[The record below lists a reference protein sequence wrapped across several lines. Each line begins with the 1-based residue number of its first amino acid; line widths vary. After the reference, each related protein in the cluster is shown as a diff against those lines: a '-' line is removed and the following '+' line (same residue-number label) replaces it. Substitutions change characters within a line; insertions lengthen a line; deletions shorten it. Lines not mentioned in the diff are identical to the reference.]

1 MTTKALKRGF
11 LMIAGILS
19 VAVIVLTQS
28 FYQPTESLQK
38 KIKTEQADQN
48 SKEVFVQAPADM
60 VPHSN
65 TVVANENPP
74 SIAEKINGAAE
85 PKKTT
90 VVAKK
95 ILVPFFKTLFRVFI
109 APNAP

>member
-28 FYQPTESLQK
+28 FYQPSQSFSK
-38 KIKTEQADQN
+38 KVNAEKTDQN
-48 SKEVFVQAPADM
+48 SKEVSISAPSDM
-60 VPHSN
+60 VPHGN
-65 TVVANENPP
+65 TVAVNESNPN
-74 SIAEKINGAAE
+74 ITEKIGSTDQ
-85 PKKTT
+85 PKKIT

-95 ILVPFFKTLFRVFI
+95 ILVNFFKTLFRVFI

>member
-28 FYQPTESLQK
+28 FYQPIEGSQK
-38 KIKTEQADQN
+38 KAKTEQADQN
-48 SKEVFVQAPADM
+48 SKDVFINAPSDM
-60 VPHSN
+60 VPHGN
-65 TVVANENPP
+65 TVAVNEHSP
-74 SIAEKINGAAE
+74 SLAEKINTTTE
-85 PKKTT
+85 PKKAS
-90 VVAKK
+90 VVVKK
-95 ILVPFFKTLFRVFI
+95 VVVTFFKTLFRVFI